1 MSKKKKILEGK
12 VLKEQLAR
20 ALADYDNF
28 RKRVEK
34 EQESLVQMAGFSIIE
49 RLLSVFD
56 MLEDAQKHLKDSG
69 LAIAIKSFEDVLKE
83 DDVERIP
90 AGQGTLF
97 NENIHE
103 VIEVVRGGIVKD
115 GEIIEELISGWK
127 YRNGPVIRISK
138 VKVGKKDPG
147 IKKNK
152 KDVKK

>member
-20 ALADYDNF
+20 ALADYDNL

-34 EQESLVQMAGFSIIE
+34 EQESLVQMAGFSVIE

-90 AGQGTLF
+90 VGQGTPF

-103 VIEVVRGGIVKD
+103 AIEVVRGGIVKD